1 MMTNTMMTDT
11 ATARIVR
18 YDNQNV
24 LDVPNRRRAGSRRPG
39 AFFYR
44 LGHEGDG
51 PDGLHSWP
59 GRSRRVYLA
68 PETVVEE
75 VQSFSRFEFEPAPR
89 QDVEEVFIRARDI
102 RHLVEVFGPEYE
114 YDAEDGGGSA

>member
-1 MMTNTMMTDT
+1 MINAASVT
-11 ATARIVR
+11 IVR

-24 LDVPNRRRAGSRRPG
+24 LDVPNRRRAGSERPG

-44 LGHEGDG
+44 LGREGNG
-51 PDGLHSWP
+51 PHGWP

-75 VQSFSRFEFEPAPR
+75 IQSFSRFEFEPALR
-89 QDVEEVFIRARDI
+89 QDAEEVFVRARDI
-102 RHLVEVFGPEYE
+102 RHLVEVFGPEHEYE
-114 YDAEDGGGSA
+114 DEADA